1 MWGLELAVG
10 RFQVMATL
18 QAARALALG
27 LSEPEAKSW
36 GLNRAIFYAAAK
48 RGFREKALPRRR
60 EWSEILQKPVH
71 ETREA
76 YFLGDEMAYKA
87 KREGKTYFTIG
98 GEIQTESEFQR
109 QIESRFGKAFAK
121 AWKEALA
128 LIKQFP
134 REVLLS
140 QSAFYEEV
148 YKPRRD
154 DLAAKWTEVAKSS

>member
-1 MWGLELAVG
+1 MAVG

-18 QAARALALG
+18 QAARALTLG

-48 RGFREKALPRRR
+48 RGFKEKAPPRRR
-60 EWSEILQKPVH
+60 EWSEVLRRPVR
-71 ETREA
+71 ETREV

-87 KREGKTYFTIG
+87 KKGRKTYFTIG
-98 GEIQTESEFQR
+98 GEVQDESDFHR
-109 QIESRFGKAFAK
+109 QIEARFGQAFAK

-128 LIKQFP
+128 IIRQFP
-134 REVLLS
+134 EEVLLS
-140 QSAFYEEV
+140 QSGFYEQI

-154 DLAAKWTEVAKSS
+154 DLAAKWTELAESS